1 MSRVKNV
8 FRGRGGFTLIELLIV
23 IVIIGILAAIAIP
36 NLAQL
41 IGTADRGSVESEMRQ
56 VLTDITAHRARH
68 GGYPGSADV
77 FPPSGEFT
85 SQAARSLNE
94 MMVDED
100 IEVDYSDD
108 TLDEGFGSFAAGA
121 VFPYGLDNGTANFDI
136 EAVVISNGEIDN
148 IIGAEWAVIISEERG
163 FESVDFD

>member
-41 IGTADRGSVESEMRQ
+41 IGTADRGAVESEMRQ
-56 VLTDITAHRARH
+56 VLTDITAHRAQH
-68 GGYPGSADV
+68 GEYPGDVDV
-77 FPPSGEFT
+77 FPPGGEFT

-94 MMVDED
+94 D
-100 IEVDYSDD
+100 IEKLSALSYVTYDSDESEFQEHGAFLAVAGID
-108 TLDEGFGSFAAGA
+108 GEWRVTISEREGFNSEDLG
-121 VFPYGLDNGTANFDI
+121 
-136 EAVVISNGEIDN
+136 EAENVE
-148 IIGAEWAVIISEERG
+148 
-163 FESVDFD
+163 